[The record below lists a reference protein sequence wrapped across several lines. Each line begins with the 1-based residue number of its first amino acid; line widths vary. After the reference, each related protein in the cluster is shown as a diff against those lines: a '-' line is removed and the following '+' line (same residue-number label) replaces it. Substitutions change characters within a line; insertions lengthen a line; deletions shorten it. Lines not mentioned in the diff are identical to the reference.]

1 MKKVYII
8 AAISALLDQII
19 KYIFELNLNS
29 GESITIIPNFFSFT
43 LIGNTGA
50 AFSILNSNTIF
61 LIIISLVALNLI
73 YIYFLKGKELKL
85 KEEVTFGILT
95 GGILGNLVDRI
106 FKGEV
111 IDYLDFTIFSYNF
124 PIFNLADIMIVLSV
138 IYIALIMFRG
148 EKNEDKSWRK

>member
-148 EKNEDKSWRK
+148 EKNEDKS

>member
-8 AAISALLDQII
+8 ATISALLDQII
-19 KYIFELNLNS
+19 KYIFELNLNP

-73 YIYFLKGKELKL
+73 YIYFLKGKKLKL

-148 EKNEDKSWRK
+148 EQNEDKSRRK

>member
-73 YIYFLKGKELKL
+73 YIYFLKGKELKP

-138 IYIALIMFRG
+138 LYIALIMFRG
-148 EKNEDKSWRK
+148 EKNEDKSRRK

>member
-148 EKNEDKSWRK
+148 EKNEDKSRRK